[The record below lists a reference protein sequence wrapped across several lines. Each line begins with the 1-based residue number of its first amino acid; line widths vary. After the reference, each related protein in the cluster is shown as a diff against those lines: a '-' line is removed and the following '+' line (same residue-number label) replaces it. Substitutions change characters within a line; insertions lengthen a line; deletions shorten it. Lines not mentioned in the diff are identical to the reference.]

1 APRLRSMVHAALNKF
16 PGTEVMITPNQDL
29 LFTNIP
35 PEAKPDFE
43 GLLSDHGHGTRR
55 GKPLST
61 LRVLSG
67 ACVGLPTCRLSYTDS
82 EQFEPQLIDELEDR
96 GYGHLAESIG
106 ITGCERQC
114 FRPATKTLGWIG
126 SGGDNYALKLGG
138 HEDGSTQGHYLTD
151 GEKHYL
157 SMVPRDRVA
166 DVCAVLFDWYLEARR
181 PPEGGPASAGLPH
194 PPSPQTPSPEPHPEP
209 MGDFI
214 HRMGFPAVLETF
226 RADPRTAD
234 LLEKRNPAPT
244 IDPYI
249 EETLVPA

>member
-1 APRLRSMVHAALNKF
+1 MIRTALDKF

-35 PEAKPDFE
+35 PEAKQDFE
-43 GLLSDHGHGTRR
+43 GLLADHGHGKRR
-55 GKPLST
+55 GKTYST

-82 EQFEPQLIDELEDR
+82 EQFEPELLDELEDR

-114 FRPATKTLGWIG
+114 FRPATKTLGWVG

-138 HEDGSTQGHYLTD
+138 SEDASTQGHYLTD
-151 GEKHYL
+151 GEKQYL

-166 DVCAVLFDWYLEARR
+166 DVCAVLFDWYLAERA
-181 PPEGGPASAGLPH
+181 ADPH
-194 PPSPQTPSPEPHPEP
+194 GNGSIKNPQSKIKNEP
-209 MGDFI
+209 MGPFI
-214 HRMGFPAVLETF
+214 HRMGYPAVLDHL
-226 RADPRTAD
+226 RADERTAD
-234 LLEKRNPAPT
+234 LLENRNPAMVF
-244 IDPYI
+244 DPYI
-249 EETLVPA
+249 EETLVTTDA